1 MRTYIIISEW
11 QDYKGKA
18 CQKGFTL
25 VGENK
30 KQVLEQFKRD
40 NPTHTIIKL
49 MYKFSGYWRD
59 GKL

>member
-1 MRTYIIISEW
+1 MRTYIIISQW
-11 QDYKGKA
+11 QNFKGKA

-30 KQVLEQFKRD
+30 QQVLDQFRRE
-40 NPTHTIIKL
+40 NPTHTITKL
-49 MYKFSGYWRD
+49 LYKFNGFWRE